1 MKNLILIVFVLLSI
15 SVYSQDT
22 TEFSIKPN
30 WVNPDEQ
37 VVKDSV
43 MVPELKLESKQ
54 SVIADVIEKITPNWV
69 KPETFFEPLKKEE
82 ELTEED
88 VKALE
93 ENVKF
98 ITDLP
103 TTYENLPKED
113 LKNALVQIDNKI
125 AQLKEEIAR
134 LIQERANQEV
144 IKSKEGTLTVLEK
157 EKNII
162 NLTLSGGELKDENGN
177 LIGQNDEL
185 KIEQDKLK
193 KYLYTAIAL
202 VAVLGLAVAVVLQRK
217 RIQVQDVEI
226 DKQLKD
232 ISDKNTYLEYAAR
245 LIRHDMHSGIN
256 TYIPRG
262 LSSLEKRIDADKM
275 NELKIESSIKMIR
288 EGLNHTQKVYKSVYE
303 FTNLVKE
310 QVVLEKQKL
319 NLKETL
325 DKFVAKTA
333 YSDKVTIDELVE
345 SDVNDVLFCIA
356 IDNIVKNGIK
366 YNKSD
371 DKKVKIYMDNEFL
384 IVEDNGVGLTQEE
397 FNKIL
402 DPKYER
408 VNKDSDGL
416 GIKISNA
423 ILNEHGFNIYCEK
436 IENGTKIKIKVK

>member
-1 MKNLILIVFVLLSI
+1 
-15 SVYSQDT
+15 
-22 TEFSIKPN
+22 
-30 WVNPDEQ
+30 
-37 VVKDSV
+37 
-43 MVPELKLESKQ
+43 
-54 SVIADVIEKITPNWV
+54 
-69 KPETFFEPLKKEE
+69 
-82 ELTEED
+82 
-88 VKALE
+88 
-93 ENVKF
+93 
-98 ITDLP
+98 
-103 TTYENLPKED
+103 
-113 LKNALVQIDNKI
+113 
-125 AQLKEEIAR
+125 
-134 LIQERANQEV
+134 
-144 IKSKEGTLTVLEK
+144 
-157 EKNII
+157 
-162 NLTLSGGELKDENGN
+162 
-177 LIGQNDEL
+177 
-185 KIEQDKLK
+185 
-193 KYLYTAIAL
+193 
-202 VAVLGLAVAVVLQRK
+202 
-217 RIQVQDVEI
+217 
-226 DKQLKD
+226 
-232 ISDKNTYLEYAAR
+232 
-245 LIRHDMHSGIN
+245 MHSGIN

-275 NELKIESSIKMIR
+275 NELKIESSIKMIK

-333 YSDKVTIDELVE
+333 YSDKVTIDELID

-384 IVEDNGVGLTQEE
+384 VVEDNGVGLTQEE

-423 ILNEHGFNIYCEK
+423 ILQEHGFNIYCEK
-436 IENGTKIKIKVK
+436 IENGTKIKIKIK

>member
-1 MKNLILIVFVLLSI
+1 MKNLILIVFASLSI

-30 WVNPDEQ
+30 WVNPEEQ
-37 VVKDSV
+37 VVKDSI
-43 MVPELKLESKQ
+43 MVPELKLESKS

-93 ENVKF
+93 EDVKF
-98 ITDLP
+98 MTNLP
-103 TTYENLPKED
+103 PTYENLPKED

-125 AQLKEEIAR
+125 TQLKEEIAR
-134 LIQERANQEV
+134 LIEQRAKQEV
-144 IKSKEGTLTVLEK
+144 IKSKQGTLTVLEK

-162 NLTLSGGELKDENGN
+162 NLTLTGGELKDENGN

-202 VAVLGLAVAVVLQRK
+202 VAVLGLIVAVVLQRK

-275 NELKIESSIKMIR
+275 NELKIESSIKMIK

-333 YSDKVTIDELVE
+333 YSDKVTIDELID
-345 SDVNDVLFCIA
+345 SDVNA

-384 IVEDNGVGLTQEE
+384 VVEDNGVGLTQEE

-423 ILNEHGFNIYCEK
+423 ILQEHGFNIYCEK
-436 IENGTKIKIKVK
+436 IENGTKIKIKIK